1 MRRCNEQ
8 TQTVINDGVRAKPYV
23 LRVTGKAWR
32 LSLMA
37 CLVLISTALAG
48 YSLFEIFRPNRFTEL
63 EMIQLGLS
71 MVLFL
76 WLTMSFWTAVIGF
89 LLKVFRIDPL
99 SLKREITEGD
109 SALPVRQRHAIV
121 MPVYNEDTKH
131 IMVGF
136 EACVRE
142 VMKTDAAEHYDFY
155 MLSDTQDEQKAS
167 AELRAWKRL
176 QQRLGGTAPATFY
189 RRREDNWGRKVG
201 NITDFCERWGS
212 QYESMLV
219 LDADSVMSAERI
231 LDLTR
236 RLEANTEAAM
246 IQTIPMP
253 VRQDTFFGR
262 FVQFAAHLYSPM
274 LATGLSFWQTDS
286 ANYWG
291 HNAIIRVAP
300 FMQHCGLPTL
310 KGRAPFGG
318 DVLSHDF
325 VEAAL
330 LRRAGWECYLITDTD
345 GSYEEVPGN
354 LVDYAIRDR
363 RWVQGNIQHL
373 GLLNINGLKTTN
385 RLHFLFGAFAYISS
399 LLLFVMLMA
408 GTADALVKALVDP
421 VYFTSAHQLF
431 PDWQIAK
438 EGLMIAT
445 LWGTIALL
453 FMPKLLGLILAMVQR
468 RKDFGGFFRL
478 LFGGVAELFMAILI
492 APVMMFYHSYFV
504 LSVFIGHQVKW
515 EAQTREGR
523 MVPWRV
529 AISKSMTMTV
539 LALVWAGT
547 TFYYTPSLFL
557 WLLPV
562 LTGMV
567 CAAPIIRLSSSPD
580 FGQLCRRA
588 GIFVIQEELRESPVL
603 VYVRKQMATFDM
615 DELDDSTVD
624 IPTLAEEVP
633 QAMVVQDLKA
643 PPLPKRPSTG
653 DVIAAIEQQAKA
665 RHAA

>member
-1 MRRCNEQ
+1 MRHSNEQ
-8 TQTVINDGVRAKPYV
+8 TQGEIDAANAKPY
-23 LRVTGKAWR
+23 LLNVTGRGWR
-32 LSLMA
+32 LIFMA
-37 CLVLISTALAG
+37 CLVLVSTALAG
-48 YSLFEIFRPNRFTEL
+48 YSLFEIFRPNRFTAL
-63 EMIQLGLS
+63 EMTQLALS

-89 LLKVFRIDPL
+89 LLKLFHIDPL
-99 SLKREITEGD
+99 SLKREVPKGD
-109 SALPVRQRHAIV
+109 AALPVRQRHAIV

-131 IMVGF
+131 IMIGF

-142 VMKTDAAEHYDFY
+142 IMKTTAVDHYDFY
-155 MLSDTQDEQKAS
+155 MLSDTQDEGKAI

-176 QQRLGGTAPATFY
+176 QQRLGDNAPATFY

-236 RLEANTEAAM
+236 RIEANPEAAM

-354 LVDYAIRDR
+354 MVDYAIRDR

-373 GLLNINGLKTTN
+373 GLLKINGLKTTN
-385 RLHFLFGAFAYISS
+385 RLHFMFGAFAYMSS
-399 LLLFVMLMA
+399 LLLFAMLMA

-431 PDWQIAK
+431 PNWQIAK

-453 FMPKLLGLILAMVQR
+453 FMPKLLGLILAMIQR

-478 LFGGVAELFMAILI
+478 LFGGVVELFMAVLI
-492 APVMMFYHSYFV
+492 APMMMFYHSYFV
-504 LSVFIGHQVKW
+504 LSVLVGHQVKW
-515 EAQTREGR
+515 EAQAREGR

-529 AISKSMTMTV
+529 AISKSITMTI
-539 LALVWAGT
+539 LALIWAGT

-567 CAAPIIRLSSSPD
+567 FAAPIIRLSSSPG
-580 FGQLCRRA
+580 FGRLCRRI
-588 GIFVIQEELRESPVL
+588 GIFVIQEELHESPVL
-603 VYVRKQMATFDM
+603 VEVRQHMAIFDM
-615 DELDDSTVD
+615 DDLNKTAAD
-624 IPTLAEEVP
+624 IPALAKEVP
-633 QAMVVQDLKA
+633 QAMIIQDLSA
-643 PPLPKRPSTG
+643 PPLAKRLSDG
-653 DVIAAIEQQAKA
+653 DVIAAREHQAKT